1 MKKKLYSVD
10 GIAKK
15 TEIVVGRNLAE
26 QFLSETGKQVR
37 SIVLIGEGL
46 FSSNKEQFNK
56 FVSEKKWIDFK
67 IIDDSEI
74 NKTFRNY
81 QALLKLLHLSQIDR
95 RSSVIYF
102 GGGTVSDLVGFA
114 CSTYKRGVAFT
125 GFPTTLLAMVDASI
139 GGKNGIDLYG
149 VKNLV
154 GTFQLPERIICDL
167 DYLNSGRDLQK
178 QGLGEIVKY
187 GLLFDSSILDNLRN
201 YRSFGELIGD
211 QDFENLVLKCID
223 LKMNVVKSDFDET
236 SGIRQ
241 ILNFGHTIGHLIE
254 AASGYKLPH
263 GQAILRGMIIESDIL
278 KNLGLDGYEVS
289 GDIHDIIARYG
300 ISIPILDKVFIH
312 RIAAH
317 LKNDKKIN
325 GGMIRMQ
332 LIKSPGRSENVD
344 VSVESVVG
352 MLKKWR

>member
-1 MKKKLYSVD
+1 MKRKLYSIEGD
-10 GIAKK
+10 AKK
-15 TEIVVGRNLAE
+15 TEIVIGRNLTA
-26 QFLSETGKQVR
+26 QYFSELGTQVKGLA
-37 SIVLIGEGL
+37 LIGEGL
-46 FSSNKEQFNK
+46 FSSNKERFNK
-56 FVSEKKWIDFK
+56 FFSEKRSIDFK

-81 QALLKLLHLSQIDR
+81 QAILKLLHLSQIER
-95 RSSVIYF
+95 GSNVFYF

-114 CSTYKRGVAFT
+114 CSTYKRGVALT

-167 DYLNSGRDLQK
+167 DYLNSGMDLQK
-178 QGLGEIVKY
+178 QGLGEILKY

-211 QDFENLVLKCID
+211 QDIENLVLKCID

-289 GDIHDIIARYG
+289 GDIYDIIARYG

-325 GGMIRMQ
+325 SEMIRMQ

-344 VSVESVVG
+344 VSVESIVG
-352 MLKKWR
+352 MLKKWK